1 MSAHEPSRIGKM
13 GRHWKSD
20 GFINNF
26 NDPSFSDVKIAFSD
40 RQVYAHKPTLAS
52 RSSYFAAMFSDKF
65 KEVKDAVVEL
75 EEDDPAGLDAMLN
88 AMYTNEV
95 PLGFDWVDK
104 GQGPL
109 LRKLILC
116 ADKYHLGWLRDECL
130 RLITTYFPDLV
141 YEKPGHQVFRL
152 AQSLPEEILAT
163 QTDIFVKSLITGLL
177 QHSRSRS
184 FNDMLEDHPRLAQG
198 LLQHLIW
205 TGHEMDGARRRYCK
219 ACDVAFFSHSVAF
232 MKCPMCRRDP
242 RIGDLNQPI
251 ANYER
256 WMLD

>member
-1 MSAHEPSRIGKM
+1 M
-13 GRHWKSD
+13 
-20 GFINNF
+20 
-26 NDPSFSDVKIAFSD
+26 
-40 RQVYAHKPTLAS
+40 
-52 RSSYFAAMFSDKF
+52 
-65 KEVKDAVVEL
+65 VEL
-75 EEDDPAGLDAMLN
+75 EEDDPVALNAMLN

-104 GQGPL
+104 GQAPL
-109 LRKLILC
+109 LRNLILC
-116 ADKYHLGWLRDECL
+116 ADKYQVEWLRDECL

-163 QTDIFVKSLITGLL
+163 QTDIFVKSLMTGLL

-184 FNDMLEDHPRLAQG
+184 FNDMLDDHPRLAQG

-232 MKCPMCRRDP
+232 MKCPVCRRDP
-242 RIGDLNQPI
+242 RIGDFNQPI
-251 ANYER
+251 ANCER